1 MKKDYYQVLGIPKDA
16 SQDDIKKAFRKL
28 AHEHHPDK
36 KTGNADKFKEANE
49 AYSVLS
55 DDSKRQ
61 QYDAYGSAGP
71 SIGGGQGGFGG
82 FDFSGFQQGNAGFQ
96 DFDLGDIF
104 GEFFGGGRSTG
115 SRQAVR
121 GRDISVDV
129 EIPFSDSIFGTE
141 QTIRLSKI
149 STCDTCSG
157 SGAKK
162 GSEMK
167 NCDTCNGRG
176 KINETR
182 RSIMGSFST
191 TRTCDVCHGAGK
203 VPKEK
208 CSDCHG
214 QGAVKKE
221 SEIKVK
227 IPAGIEDGETMRLSG
242 GGEAVPHGTTG
253 DLYIKIHVKKHAI
266 WRKEGANLVTELN
279 VKLTDALLGTEYD
292 LVTLDGNIKLKIPEG
307 VTHGEILR
315 IKGKGVP
322 VDKHRRGD
330 ILTVINITI
339 PRKLS
344 KDQKKLIEDLK
355 KQGI

>member
-1 MKKDYYQVLGIPKDA
+1 
-16 SQDDIKKAFRKL
+16 
-28 AHEHHPDK
+28 
-36 KTGNADKFKEANE
+36 
-49 AYSVLS
+49 
-55 DDSKRQ
+55 
-61 QYDAYGSAGP
+61 
-71 SIGGGQGGFGG
+71 
-82 FDFSGFQQGNAGFQ
+82 
-96 DFDLGDIF
+96 
-104 GEFFGGGRSTG
+104 
-115 SRQAVR
+115 
-121 GRDISVDV
+121 
-129 EIPFSDSIFGTE
+129 
-141 QTIRLSKI
+141 
-149 STCDTCSG
+149 
-157 SGAKK
+157 
-162 GSEMK
+162 
-167 NCDTCNGRG
+167 
-176 KINETR
+176 
-182 RSIMGSFST
+182 
-191 TRTCDVCHGAGK
+191 
-203 VPKEK
+203 
-208 CSDCHG
+208 
-214 QGAVKKE
+214 
-221 SEIKVK
+221 
-227 IPAGIEDGETMRLSG
+227 MRLSG